1 MDTDN
6 TDLTSNGTCIQRHTV
21 NTKYRKSRLF
31 FKIMKYPR
39 NNNCTQLIQF
49 YGLITED
56 LYVGFFLRY
65 FYTNI
70 FRSVSQDPVNSE
82 STFGMTPSNV
92 TFY

>member
-6 TDLTSNGTCIQRHTV
+6 TELTSNGTCIQRHTV

-56 LYVGFFLRY
+56 LYVDFSPLFLHQYLQKCVPR
-65 FYTNI
+65 
-70 FRSVSQDPVNSE
+70 PSE
-82 STFGMTPSNV
+82 
-92 TFY
+92 